1 MEVVSTPSFE
11 RRFRDIGDRV
21 ARSKIGLAIR
31 RMRLG
36 NLGDSKSVGAGILEA
51 RIHHGPGYRIYFT
64 RRGAEIVI
72 LLLCG
77 DKRTQQSD
85 INRAKFLADNL

>member
-11 RRFRDIGDRV
+11 RRFQDIGDRV
-21 ARSKIGLAIR
+21 ARSKIGLVIQR
-31 RMRLG
+31 IRLG
-36 NLGDSKSVGAGILEA
+36 NLGDCKSVGAGIMEA
-51 RIHHGPGYRIYFT
+51 RIHHGPGYRVYFT

-77 DKRTQQSD
+77 DKRTQQAD
-85 INRAKFLADNL
+85 INRAKLLADNC

>member
-21 ARSKIGLAIR
+21 ARSKIGLTIR

-36 NLGDSKSVGAGILEA
+36 NLGDSKSVGAGIMEA
-51 RIHHGPGYRIYFT
+51 RIHYGPGYRVYFT

-77 DKRTQQSD
+77 DKRTQQAD
-85 INRAKFLADNL
+85 INRAKLLADNL